1 MAEGEHSTNGGTHP
15 RRVEPAR
22 ILVVDDQKNMR
33 ATTALLLGHEG
44 YTVSEAQSGP
54 AALQQM
60 QAEQFDLLLTDVRM
74 EPLDGI
80 TVLRRS
86 QDLAPGM
93 PVLLMTA
100 YGSIENAV
108 EAMRHGAVDYITK
121 PFQPE
126 ELLIRVARALDHR
139 RLQREVGVWAGE
151 FHEHFGL
158 EHVVGRSAVMRDLM
172 ARVARVAKSDV
183 TVLVT
188 GESGTGKELVAKA
201 IHAGSERASKPFV
214 AVNCAAI
221 TETLLESELFGHARG
236 AFTGAVK
243 ARRGLFEE
251 ADGGTLFI
259 DEIAETSPG
268 FQVKLLRALQE
279 GEIRRVGES
288 SSVQVDVRVIAATNR
303 DLRQEIEAKR
313 FREDLF
319 YRLNVVPIQVP
330 ALRERK
336 DDIPFL
342 AQHFLDRYN
351 RRTGSTRMLTEIAV
365 ARLMTH
371 DFPGNV
377 RELENAVEQAAALA
391 EADLLS
397 SQDFPL
403 GPNLSSWGPAG
414 TGVDVGPLALA
425 VETAEKRAIEGAL
438 RRHASDLMAVAKEL
452 RISSTTLWRKMRKLG
467 LSVQGLRHGN
477 GGELEPPPDLLV

>member
-1 MAEGEHSTNGGTHP
+1 MSTRGGEV
-15 RRVEPAR
+15 RAR
-22 ILVVDDQKNMR
+22 ILVVDDQKNVR
-33 ATTALLLGHEG
+33 ATTALMLSHQG
-44 YTVSEAQSGP
+44 YEVSEAQSGP
-54 AALQQM
+54 QALQLL
-60 QAEQFDLLLTDVRM
+60 QAEQFDLLLTDLRM

-80 TVLRRS
+80 TILRRALE
-86 QDLAPGM
+86 LAAGM

-100 YGSIENAV
+100 YGTIESAV
-108 EAMRHGAVDYITK
+108 EAMRLGAVDYLTK

-126 ELLIRVARALDHR
+126 ELLIRVSRALEHH

-151 FHEHFGL
+151 FREHFGL
-158 EHVVGRSAVMRDLM
+158 DHVVGRSALMRDLM
-172 ARVARVAKSDV
+172 ARVARVAKTDV

-201 IHAGSERASKPFV
+201 IHAGSDRANRPFV

-259 DEIAETSPG
+259 DEIAETSQG

-279 GEIRRVGES
+279 GEIRRVGENG
-288 SSVQVDVRVIAATNR
+288 SVHVDVRVIAATNR
-303 DLRQEIEAKR
+303 ELRQEIAEKR

-319 YRLNVVPIQVP
+319 YRLNVVQLQVP
-330 ALRERK
+330 PLRDRRE
-336 DDIPFL
+336 DIPLL
-342 AQHFLDRYN
+342 AQHFLERYN
-351 RRTGSTRMLTEIAV
+351 RRSGSSRVLTEGAV
-365 ARLMTH
+365 ERLMTH

-377 RELENAVEQAAALA
+377 RELENALEQASALA
-391 EADLLS
+391 EVDQLS
-397 SQDFPL
+397 ARDFPL
-403 GPNLSSWGPAG
+403 GPTASSSIS

-438 RRHASDLMAVAKEL
+438 RRHASDLMGVAKEL

-467 LSVQGLRHGN
+467 LSVQGLRHN
-477 GGELEPPPDLLV
+477 GHDETEPPEEVAAATDPH

>member
-1 MAEGEHSTNGGTHP
+1 MSHPGGEV
-15 RRVEPAR
+15 RAR
-22 ILVVDDQKNMR
+22 ILVVDDQKNVR
-33 ATTALLLGHEG
+33 ATTAMMLTHQG
-44 YTVSEAQSGP
+44 YAVAQAQSGP
-54 AALQQM
+54 QALQLL
-60 QAEQFDLLLTDVRM
+60 QAEQFDLLLTDLRM

-80 TVLRRS
+80 TLLRRA
-86 QDLAPGM
+86 QEHAPGM

-100 YGSIENAV
+100 YGTIESAV
-108 EAMRHGAVDYITK
+108 QAMRLGAVDYLTK

-126 ELLIRVARALDHR
+126 ELLIRVSRALEHR
-139 RLQREVGVWAGE
+139 RLQREVSVWAGE
-151 FHEHFGL
+151 FREHFGL
-158 EHVVGRSAVMRDLM
+158 DHVVGRSALMRDLM
-172 ARVARVAKSDV
+172 TRVARVAKTDV

-201 IHAGSERASKPFV
+201 LHAGSERANRPFV

-259 DEIAETSPG
+259 DEVAETSQG

-288 SSVQVDVRVIAATNR
+288 DSVRVDVRVIAATNR
-303 DLRQEIEAKR
+303 DLRLELAEKR

-319 YRLNVVPIQVP
+319 YRLNVVQLQVP
-330 ALRERK
+330 PLRDRRE
-336 DDIPFL
+336 DIPLL
-342 AQHFLDRYN
+342 AQHFVDRYN
-351 RRTGSTRMLTEIAV
+351 RRSGASRVLTEGAV
-365 ARLMTH
+365 ERLVSH

-377 RELENAVEQAAALA
+377 RELENALEQAAALA
-391 EADLLS
+391 EVDELS
-397 SQDFPL
+397 ARDFPL
-403 GPNLSSWGPAG
+403 GPNTSQSLG
-414 TGVDVGPLALA
+414 TVVDVGPLALA

-467 LSVQGLRHGN
+467 LSVQGLRHN
-477 GGELEPPPDLLV
+477 GHDESEHEVVAPQDH